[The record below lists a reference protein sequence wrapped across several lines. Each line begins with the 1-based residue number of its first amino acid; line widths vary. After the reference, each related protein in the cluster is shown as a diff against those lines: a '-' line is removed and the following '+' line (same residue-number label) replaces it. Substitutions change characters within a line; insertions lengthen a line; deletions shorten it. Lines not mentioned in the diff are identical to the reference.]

1 MENGVITFQT
11 KLKDCLSVNFPN
23 FNEDITIHHLLTHSS
38 GIPDY
43 FDESIM
49 DNFEDLLETNTYVF
63 IKSLKD
69 FLPLFQNRDMMY
81 THGSKFHYNNASFII
96 LGLIIEEQTGLTFTE
111 YIETNIFNQLV

>member
-49 DNFEDLLETNTYVF
+49 DNFEDLWKQTPMYLL
-63 IKSLKD
+63 KSLKD
-69 FLPLFQNRDMMY
+69 FY
-81 THGSKFHYNNASFII
+81 HYFK
-96 LGLIIEEQTGLTFTE
+96 TE
-111 YIETNIFNQLV
+111 I

>member
-49 DNFEDLLETNTYVF
+49 DNFEDLWKQTPMYLL
-63 IKSLKD
+63 KSLK
-69 FLPLFQNRDMMY
+69 
-81 THGSKFHYNNASFII
+81 
-96 LGLIIEEQTGLTFTE
+96 TFTIISKQR
-111 YIETNIFNQLV
+111 YDVYTWK